1 MEVWWKSPFV
11 YTCTSVFWVW
21 RNLNAVIRQRMTAF
35 HGGLSDMVQS
45 LGSRYYVFYLMWA
58 IRGKFYMSWV
68 RCIAFS
74 NKAFLLGNKNSSQY
88 LGHTCK
94 TSIHYYLRFK
104 LINQWNIY
112 VRTAKSIHSNIRFQ
126 LYAFMIQF
134 FLHSSF
140 PPTQLLWRRILF
152 ISMIGT
158 TFYWCFDEK
167 P

>member
-1 MEVWWKSPFV
+1 MRVYIGSTDEKSPFV
-11 YTCTSVFWVW
+11 YTPVFGVW
-21 RNLNAVIRQRMTAF
+21 RNLNAVILQGMTAF

-74 NKAFLLGNKNSSQY
+74 NKAFLLGNKNSTKY

-104 LINQWNIY
+104 LINQRNIY
-112 VRTAKSIHSNIRFQ
+112 VITAKSIHSNIRFQ
-126 LYAFMIQF
+126 LYAFIIQF
-134 FLHSSF
+134 FLHSCS
-140 PPTQLLWRRILF
+140 PPRNCYGGECCWFR
-152 ISMIGT
+152 G
-158 TFYWCFDEK
+158 
-167 P
+167 